1 MQLINNKNI
10 YRLAGNI
17 NIQKNV
23 NKIFDKNICEFLN
36 TLSEEILKNK
46 KAKKYVDLATFAFWI
61 RGKNIL
67 KVKTRYNN
75 EEIRLGHG
83 LTFHITPANIALNF
97 AYSFTFSLLAG
108 NSNIVRV
115 TNTKFEQNEIF
126 FKILEKVFNINKFK
140 NIRNSNLFIR
150 YNYDDNITKLISTNC
165 DCRVIWGS
173 DKTVEKIKE
182 FSTQTTCKEL
192 IFPDRYSMSLI
203 NLNCFSKMKN
213 KDYLDFAK
221 KFYLDALMF
230 DQNACSSPH
239 LIVWFGKKNEETYNK
254 FWDNLNIA
262 IKEGKYFIPNEK
274 NMFDKYNKLC
284 EFAAKRNEIKKSIN
298 GSFVSRMILKKI
310 PKDIDVFRVGF
321 GYFFEYF
328 VKDFKKIK
336 KNINPKIQT
345 ATYFGF
351 SKSELRNFIYQEK
364 PNGIDR
370 IVPVGRALEFGELW
384 DGYDLIR
391 NLSKIIDLK

>member
-1 MQLINNKNI
+1 MQLANNKNI
-10 YRLAGNI
+10 EKLAGNI
-17 NIQKNV
+17 NVQKTV
-23 NKIFDKNICEFLN
+23 NKIFDQNICKFLN
-36 TLSEEILKNK
+36 IFSEEILKNK
-46 KAKKYVDLATFAFWI
+46 KAKKYVDLVTFAFWI
-61 RGKNIL
+61 RGKNLDKI
-67 KVKTRYNN
+67 KTRYING
-75 EEIRLGHG
+75 EIRLGHG
-83 LTFHITPANIALNF
+83 LAFHITPANIALNF
-97 AYSFTFSLLAG
+97 AYSFVFSLLAG

-126 FKILEKVFNINKFK
+126 FKILEKILNIKKFK
-140 NIRNSNLFIR
+140 FIKNSNLFIR
-150 YNYDDNITKLISTNC
+150 YNYDDNITKLISSNC

-182 FSTQTTCKEL
+182 FSIQTTCKEL

-203 NLNCFSKMKN
+203 NLNNFSKMKS
-213 KDYLDFAK
+213 KDYLDLAK
-221 KFYLDALMF
+221 KFYLDALLF

-239 LIVWFGKKNEETYNK
+239 LIIWCGKKNEKFYNK

-262 IKEGKYFIPNEK
+262 VKEGKYFIPNEK
-274 NMFDKYNKLC
+274 NKFDKYNKLC
-284 EFAAKRNEIKKSIN
+284 EFAAKRKEIKKSIN
-298 GSFVSRMILKKI
+298 GSYISRMILKKI
-310 PKDIDVFRVGF
+310 PKDIDIFRVGF

-328 VKDFKKIK
+328 VKDLKKIK
-336 KNINPKIQT
+336 TSISPKIQT
-345 ATYFGF
+345 LTYYGF
-351 SKSELRNFIYQEK
+351 KESDLRNFVYRER